1 MTGHPL
7 LDFIMFDQFF
17 NGGKDSGGS
26 SDNGNNNSNW
36 PLIIA
41 FIVVVFLIIG
51 WIGGNHHDWCYHWR
65 PRRLELFL
73 KRFTLFVGNS
83 SSEP

>member
-26 SDNGNNNSNW
+26 SDNGNNKSNW

-51 WIGGNHHDWCYHWR
+51 WIWG
-65 PRRLELFL
+65 E
-73 KRFTLFVGNS
+73 S
-83 SSEP
+83 S

>member
-17 NGGKDSGGS
+17 NGNKDSGRS

-41 FIVVVFLIIG
+41 FIVVVLLIIG
-51 WIGGNHHDWCYHWR
+51 WIWG
-65 PRRLELFL
+65 E
-73 KRFTLFVGNS
+73 S
-83 SSEP
+83 S

>member
-17 NGGKDSGGS
+17 NGDKNSGGS
-26 SDNGNNNSNW
+26 SDNGNNNSKW
-36 PLIIA
+36 PLVIA

-51 WIGGNHHDWCYHWR
+51 WILG
-65 PRRLELFL
+65 E
-73 KRFTLFVGNS
+73 S
-83 SSEP
+83 S